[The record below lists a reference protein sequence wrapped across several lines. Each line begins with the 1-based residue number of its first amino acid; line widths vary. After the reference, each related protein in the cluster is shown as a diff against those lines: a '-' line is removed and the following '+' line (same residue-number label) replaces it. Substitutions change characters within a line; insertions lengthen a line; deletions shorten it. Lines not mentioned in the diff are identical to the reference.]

1 MQILSGKFVREYPNR
16 IINIHHSFLPAFAG
30 PKPYQQAY
38 DRGVKIIGATSHYVT
53 QKLDDG
59 PIIAQDVIKISHR
72 DSVEDIQLKSQD
84 LERIVLARAVRLHLE
99 NRILPYGS
107 KTIVFE

>member
-1 MQILSGKFVREYPNR
+1 MTER
-16 IINIHHSFLPAFAG
+16 
-30 PKPYQQAY
+30 
-38 DRGVKIIGATSHYVT
+38 
-53 QKLDDG
+53 LDDG

-72 DSVEDIQLKSQD
+72 DSADEMRMKGKD

-99 NRILPYGS
+99 RRIIVHGS

>member
-1 MQILSGKFVREYPNR
+1 MTE
-16 IINIHHSFLPAFAG
+16 
-30 PKPYQQAY
+30 
-38 DRGVKIIGATSHYVT
+38 T
-53 QKLDDG
+53 LDDG

-72 DSVEDIQLKSQD
+72 DSVSDMEMKGKD

-99 NRILPYGS
+99 NRILVHGS

>member
-1 MQILSGKFVREYPNR
+1 
-16 IINIHHSFLPAFAG
+16 
-30 PKPYQQAY
+30 
-38 DRGVKIIGATSHYVT
+38 
-53 QKLDDG
+53 
-59 PIIAQDVIKISHR
+59 
-72 DSVEDIQLKSQD
+72 VEDIQLKSQD